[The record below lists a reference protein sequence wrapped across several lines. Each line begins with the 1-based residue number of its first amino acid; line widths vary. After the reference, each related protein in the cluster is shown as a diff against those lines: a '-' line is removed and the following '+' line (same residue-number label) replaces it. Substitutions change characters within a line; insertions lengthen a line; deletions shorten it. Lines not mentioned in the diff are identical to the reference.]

1 MPSMQ
6 GQSFQA
12 KEHDELSYGMR
23 QVNQTG
29 NANEPRGRIAQK
41 TPQRASC
48 LIFQVSEEARM
59 KH

>member
-6 GQSFQA
+6 GRSIQA

-29 NANEPRGRIAQK
+29 NTNEPRGRIAQK
-41 TPQRASC
+41 TPQRASF
-48 LIFQVSEEARM
+48 LIFQVSEERV
-59 KH
+59 